1 MHKCGPIFAETEQL
15 KAVKCTTNS
24 GFALSLSLPS
34 ITPPQWKVL
43 RRDGFTVTHRLTHRF
58 YSQGQYSPSVPSSVA
73 GSTQTPPTGCKTTVH
88 NAHSNTPQHHQ
99 KPYFAFFFSFFSHI
113 VVLFSMGPCC
123 LKGSV
128 NEFQT
133 ISGIEIYWQNS
144 DEPACLPARL
154 RGSHCPECSEHMLL
168 SCAACLTAKGW
179 FNYINCLMTE
189 ERAAGPCMLVCDKRE
204 TLLRHGPSLCKSDSN
219 LENLGNCTQYKAYV
233 SCFF

>member
-1 MHKCGPIFAETEQL
+1 MKCPLQRY
-15 KAVKCTTNS
+15 S
-24 GFALSLSLPS
+24 ALSHR
-34 ITPPQWKVL
+34 IT
-43 RRDGFTVTHRLTHRF
+43 
-58 YSQGQYSPSVPSSVA
+58 PSVPLPFA

-88 NAHSNTPQHHQ
+88 NTHSTAHNIIKNPPLPFSLILLCC
-99 KPYFAFFFSFFSHI
+99 FF
-113 VVLFSMGPCC
+113 MGLCC

-144 DEPACLPARL
+144 NEPACLPARL

-204 TLLRHGPSLCKSDSN
+204 TLLRHGPHYASL
-219 LENLGNCTQYKAYV
+219 TV
-233 SCFF
+233 T

>member
-1 MHKCGPIFAETEQL
+1 MWSYICWNRTIKSCKMHHKQRICLIIVFAINYST
-15 KAVKCTTNS
+15 AVKS
-24 GFALSLSLPS
+24 
-34 ITPPQWKVL
+34 PPQRCFHRHSQINSQIL
-43 RRDGFTVTHRLTHRF
+43 FTRTVR
-58 YSQGQYSPSVPSSVA
+58 SQRTLISCRIHSDTTDRMQNNGSQCTQQHPATSS
-73 GSTQTPPTGCKTTVH
+73 KTLLC
-88 NAHSNTPQHHQ
+88 
-99 KPYFAFFFSFFSHI
+99 FFFLHFFFSHI

>member
-1 MHKCGPIFAETEQL
+1 MK
-15 KAVKCTTNS
+15 S
-24 GFALSLSLPS
+24 
-34 ITPPQWKVL
+34 PPQSYSTAKQRYNSQILFTRTVRSL
-43 RRDGFTVTHRLTHRF
+43 RTRAVCW
-58 YSQGQYSPSVPSSVA
+58 S
-73 GSTQTPPTGCKTTVH
+73 
-88 NAHSNTPQHHQ
+88 HSNTADRMQNNGSQYTQHAPQHHQ
-99 KPYFAFFFSFFSHI
+99 KPSSAFFSHS

-144 DEPACLPARL
+144 NEPACAPARL

-204 TLLRHGPSLCKSDSN
+204 TLLRCGPHYASL
-219 LENLGNCTQYKAYV
+219 TV
-233 SCFF
+233 T